1 MLTML
6 KKFFAVKPGEGMMPI
21 PDTHEKSWEYI
32 GDGMMEEVIHPKT
45 KQVNASSSSSYNHS
59 YVSSWSGDSGSS
71 YSDCSSDS
79 GSCD

>member
-6 KKFFAVKPGEGMMPI
+6 KKLFAVKPGEGMMPI

-32 GDGMMEEVIHPKT
+32 GDGMMEEVVRQKT
-45 KQVNASSSSSYNHS
+45 KQVNASGSSDYNHS

>member
-6 KKFFAVKPGEGMMPI
+6 KKLFAVKPGEGMMPI

-32 GDGMMEEVIHPKT
+32 GDGMMEEVVRPKT

-59 YVSSWSGDSGSS
+59 YVSSWPGDSGSS
-71 YSDCSSDS
+71 YSDCGSSS
-79 GSCD
+79 GSCE